1 MVTPTV
7 KLGSIF
13 GIPVG
18 LHWSLVVILGLL
30 TWNLSVALPGAVGPV
45 AVAVAVTSASMLFLS
60 VLAHEIAHS
69 IVARHA
75 GVRVDG
81 ITLWMLGG
89 VARLDGEV
97 PSARDEFRIAIAG
110 PATSVVLAIGFGA
123 LAVVGDALA
132 VPTVVVGGLSWLA
145 VINGVVAVFNMIP
158 AAPLDGGRV
167 LAAGLWAHWH
177 DKERAELGAARAGR
191 VFGWALVGFGL
202 WGFLVD
208 PAAVGIWPALLG
220 WFVLTAAGMERR
232 VAELRRDLRG
242 VTVADAMTPVDEHE
256 PGWLTVDAFAE
267 YVAPSTASAWVVDRW
282 DGTQA
287 GIVTVATLRAVPVR
301 ARSTT
306 RVADVAVPLERLRT
320 ASPDDALARAW
331 TRSGPRGIVAPHLV
345 VRGGPDDAARI
356 VGLVDPDV
364 VEAIRQG
371 QTSSGP
377 HGVTL

>member
-1 MVTPTV
+1 MVTPTFR
-7 KLGSIF
+7 LGSIF

-30 TWNLSVALPGAVGPV
+30 TWNLSVALPGAAGAASV
-45 AVAVAVTSASMLFLS
+45 AVAMVSAAMLFVS

-97 PSARDEFRIAIAG
+97 ASARDEFRVAIAG
-110 PATSVVLAIGFGA
+110 PATSVLLALGFGVV
-123 LAVVGDALA
+123 AVAGDVLA

-145 VINGVVAVFNMIP
+145 LINGVVAVFNMIP

-167 LAAGLWAHWH
+167 LAAGLWAHWN
-177 DKERAELGAARAGR
+177 DKERAEVSAARAGR
-191 VFGWALVGFGL
+191 AFGWALVGIGL
-202 WGFLVD
+202 YGFLVA
-208 PAAVGIWPALLG
+208 PAAVGVWPALLG

-242 VTVADAMTPVDEHE
+242 VTVSDAMMPVDEHE
-256 PGWLTVDAFAE
+256 PGWLTVDAFADH
-267 YVAPSTASAWVVDRW
+267 VAASTASAWVVDRW
-282 DGTQA
+282 DGTEA
-287 GIVTVATLRAVPVR
+287 GIVTVATLRAVPVH

-306 RVADVAVPLERLRT
+306 RVADVAVPLERLRS

-331 TRSGPRGIVAPHLV
+331 TRSGPSGLVAPHLV
-345 VRGGPDDAARI
+345 VRDDRGDDARV
-356 VGLVDPDV
+356 VGFVDPDA
-364 VEAIRQG
+364 VEAVRRG
-371 QTSSGP
+371 HTSAGSD
-377 HGVTL
+377 GVTL